1 MQRLIY
7 LNLKTHFP
15 HASQDFL
22 KSNGEIPSGITQPT
36 VSDALVEKKKRGR
49 TIRGR
54 TRVCYRGF
62 FVRPLDADNLA
73 AGTKQITDTLTRCGL
88 LPADDPY
95 NLSIKWE
102 QEKVV
107 HFADER
113 IEIEIT
119 KP

>member
-1 MQRLIY
+1 M
-7 LNLKTHFP
+7 NLKQKFP
-15 HASQDFL
+15 HASQQFINL
-22 KSNGEIPSGITQPT
+22 NSPIPAAVPQRDAPT
-36 VSDALVEKKKRGR
+36 TLVKKGQGKG

-62 FVRPLDADNLA
+62 FVRPLDTDNLA

-95 NLSIKWE
+95 NLSIQWE

-113 IEIEIT
+113 LEITIT